1 MQSYFGYVEREA
13 DSYVN
18 WADVGRN
25 MSATIDNI
33 QRVRDEKKALIEKAY
48 REDLD
53 YIQSRPSG
61 EHETLNAWSLNFGNT
76 SAENLKLKYNMLKQ
90 GKINVN
96 EFVTFR
102 QNLSDAVEKI
112 YTVNGQ
118 LQEAFKKVND
128 RTKAGENQE
137 LERATKVLLEK
148 YGALENT
155 LPYVNSLTGSVAIG
169 LTEIT
174 KDAEGKEVRKLRQGD
189 DAYLTPQ
196 QLQAAAMQEFNAYNE
211 QADLDKWVESLGDVQ
226 QDMRQIGGETLAG
239 LILSVTD
246 VTSEAI
252 LARAKE
258 LPEGSKLSD
267 AQMTELENYVKT
279 FNQGETDYING
290 ILANPFNA
298 SALLTDRIKIN
309 PKTKQ
314 PYNIVFNKADQKTS
328 NDLYVEKTSAGEF
341 KPIFDETEI
350 GKEQKDQL
358 RSFLKNQLRAKYDRK
373 TEMQPYN
380 EPRKEREPRY
390 QPNSEDY
397 RASREAKSAGAMG
410 TYIRDLW
417 SGDMAKKQQTLRTLQ
432 GDGEVMPSGTYFKTG
447 KGKEVFL
454 HITRKSDG
462 ESTDIKMTNADG
474 TPSGDVTSFGRA
486 AASWLY
492 ASDVSKK
499 VLLENDAEF
508 VNSLNV
514 TPNFTPF
521 NPNQK
526 DEPLWDRPVVEEPK
540 EREPIGVTAF
550 TKYQDNAA
558 SDLNSQV
565 ERYGLTVKGTASMPG
580 YHRVAIFDKTGK
592 KLSGD
597 IKVGYPSD
605 PKGAAEAAK
614 NFNEQLNDILKRQG
628 GGGSGELDEK

>member
-1 MQSYFGYVEREA
+1 
-13 DSYVN
+13 
-18 WADVGRN
+18 
-25 MSATIDNI
+25 
-33 QRVRDEKKALIEKAY
+33 
-48 REDLD
+48 
-53 YIQSRPSG
+53 
-61 EHETLNAWSLNFGNT
+61 
-76 SAENLKLKYNMLKQ
+76 
-90 GKINVN
+90 
-96 EFVTFR
+96 
-102 QNLSDAVEKI
+102 
-112 YTVNGQ
+112 
-118 LQEAFKKVND
+118 
-128 RTKAGENQE
+128 
-137 LERATKVLLEK
+137 
-148 YGALENT
+148 
-155 LPYVNSLTGSVAIG
+155 
-169 LTEIT
+169 
-174 KDAEGKEVRKLRQGD
+174 
-189 DAYLTPQ
+189 
-196 QLQAAAMQEFNAYNE
+196 
-211 QADLDKWVESLGDVQ
+211 
-226 QDMRQIGGETLAG
+226 
-239 LILSVTD
+239 
-246 VTSEAI
+246 
-252 LARAKE
+252 
-258 LPEGSKLSD
+258 
-267 AQMTELENYVKT
+267 
-279 FNQGETDYING
+279 
-290 ILANPFNA
+290 
-298 SALLTDRIKIN
+298 
-309 PKTKQ
+309 
-314 PYNIVFNKADQKTS
+314 
-328 NDLYVEKTSAGEF
+328 
-341 KPIFDETEI
+341 
-350 GKEQKDQL
+350 
-358 RSFLKNQLRAKYDRK
+358 
-373 TEMQPYN
+373 
-380 EPRKEREPRY
+380 
-390 QPNSEDY
+390 
-397 RASREAKSAGAMG
+397 MG

-499 VLLENDAEF
+499 VLLENDTEF

-580 YHRVAIFDKTGK
+580 YHRVAIFDKNGK

-628 GGGSGELDEK
+628 GGVGGQYNQ